1 MRRQHRGVAS
11 LPLGGSGLACVTYQ
25 NFTTG
30 IRHGDPVP
38 ALGKGERDADGA
50 GQNVLLTGKS
60 TAGATRRRPS
70 GRGQGMSQDVDTAST
85 ELIEQA
91 PPPTTEATGSRMW
104 VPSWWRYA
112 DISALVVLVAGFIAI
127 VAALRRAIAQPL
139 WFDEQWRAYFIS
151 VSTDWWH
158 RLGQST
164 GPMAAVW
171 YAFERAAVAVGGNGE
186 TPLRLTNIG
195 WMLAMAV
202 GMYALTRI
210 WLGPLASL
218 IVAALVMVNGDL
230 LNFAVQLKPYNAEA
244 AGVTISLAALFWAR
258 RGTRTPWRVL
268 GFAVAAI
275 GVLISMSAIFVIGPV
290 LACFIVEWAWRRRE
304 DRVLLIGSV
313 LIALIAGAHLKFWL
327 MRQSAVTKGTYFD
340 PNFAPHS
347 SFSAF
352 WRFTWDQTQTYVP
365 NFVTGAY
372 VLASRHLY
380 PVEIT
385 PTWHRTLTVVL
396 SVLVVGG
403 AVYAWRTYEGRVLVI
418 STAAAFVLNL
428 IASMLRLWPYGWIR
442 TSLYVVPL
450 LYLLAALGVRGALA
464 VAARCRERYREA
476 RAGERVALTF
486 GALASACVVVLAVF
500 AMVASASVSVGIGRR
515 VVPGPTPAGYGRN
528 LNAAVATVRQHADDH
543 TAVVM
548 VGSMA
553 LLGWQYYMYDQA
565 HMPGR
570 AVPLDRSLFLT
581 QHGSAQITS
590 LLAGHPDLTKVYY
603 YVPLGTTGKGMAADT
618 RLLTAAGFCQASRQN
633 FRDSGL
639 LAGFTRCG

>member
-1 MRRQHRGVAS
+1 
-11 LPLGGSGLACVTYQ
+11 
-25 NFTTG
+25 
-30 IRHGDPVP
+30 
-38 ALGKGERDADGA
+38 
-50 GQNVLLTGKS
+50 
-60 TAGATRRRPS
+60 
-70 GRGQGMSQDVDTAST
+70 MSQDVDTAST
-85 ELIEQA
+85 ELIEQP
-91 PPPTTEATGSRMW
+91 PPPTTEPARQRMW
-104 VPSWWRYA
+104 IPSWWRYA
-112 DISALVVLVAGFIAI
+112 DISAVVVLLAGFIAI

-151 VSTDWWH
+151 VSADWWH
-158 RLGQST
+158 RLGQAT
-164 GPMAAVW
+164 GPMAALW
-171 YAFERAAVAVGGNGE
+171 YALERAAVAIGGNTE

-195 WMLAMAV
+195 WMLAMTI

-218 IVAALVMVNGDL
+218 IVAALVMVNGEL

-258 RGTRTPWRVL
+258 RGTRTRWRVL

-313 LIALIAGAHLKFWL
+313 IIALIAGAHLKFWL
-327 MRQSAVTKGTYFD
+327 MRQSTVTKSTYFD

-352 WRFTWDQTQTYVP
+352 WRFTWDQTQSYVP

-372 VLASRHLY
+372 AHSARQFY
-380 PVEIT
+380 PVHIT
-385 PTWHRTLTVVL
+385 STWHRMLTVVL
-396 SVLVVGG
+396 TVLIVAG
-403 AVYAWRTYEGRVLVI
+403 AVYAWRSYEGRVLVI

-428 IASMLRLWPYGWIR
+428 IASMMRLWPYGWIR

-450 LYLLAALGVRGALA
+450 LYLLGALGVRGAVALA
-464 VAARCRERYREA
+464 AHCRERYLTA
-476 RAGERVALTF
+476 RAGERAALTF
-486 GALASACVVVLAVF
+486 GALASACAVVLAVF

-515 VVPGPTPAGYGRN
+515 VVPGPTPSGYGRN
-528 LNAAVATVRQHADDH
+528 INSAVATVRQHADDH
-543 TAVVM
+543 TAVVV

-553 LLGWQYYMYDQA
+553 LLGWQYYMYDRK

-581 QHGSAQITS
+581 QHDSAQITS
-590 LLAGHPDLTKVYY
+590 LLAGDRDLTRVYY
-603 YVPLGTTGKGMAADT
+603 YVPMGTTGKSVAADST
-618 RLLTAAGFCQASRQN
+618 RVTAAGFCRASHEV

-639 LAGFTRCG
+639 LTGFTRCG